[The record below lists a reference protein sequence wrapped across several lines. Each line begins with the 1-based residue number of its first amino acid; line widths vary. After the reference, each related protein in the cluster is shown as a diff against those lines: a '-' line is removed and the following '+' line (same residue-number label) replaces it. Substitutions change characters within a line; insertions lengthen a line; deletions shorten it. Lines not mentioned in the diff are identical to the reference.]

1 MRRPVLFIAVP
12 LLFVSSIAWALMPPH
27 VDGTNIRKGTL
38 SGEQLILHGYSL
50 EYTNVKKDL
59 SLTNT
64 QSKKAAQWT
73 HAMKCEWEGKCDDDR
88 PGSCQLRCVLT
99 ITLDKANV
107 GATLHL
113 KYLDVN
119 ETFRVERRKKP

>member
-1 MRRPVLFIAVP
+1 MRRPLLFIAVP
-12 LLFVSSIAWALMPPH
+12 LLLVSSVAWALMPPH
-27 VDGTNIRKGTL
+27 VDRTNIQKDTL
-38 SGEQLILHGYSL
+38 VGDQLILHGYSL

-64 QSKKAAQWT
+64 QSKKPAKWT
-73 HAMKCEWEGKCDDDR
+73 HTMKCTWEGKCDDER
-88 PGSCQLRCVLT
+88 PGSCQLKCVLT
-99 ITLDKANV
+99 VTLDKANR

-113 KYLDVN
+113 KYLDVD